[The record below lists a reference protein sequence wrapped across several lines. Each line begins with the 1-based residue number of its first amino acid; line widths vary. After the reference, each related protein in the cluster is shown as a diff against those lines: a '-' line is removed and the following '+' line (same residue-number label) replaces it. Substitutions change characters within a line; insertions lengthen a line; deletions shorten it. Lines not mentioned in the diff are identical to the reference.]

1 MARRPGYDKYYLS
14 VDCSNCGAYTGKEY
28 AYRFGESKPTVYCG
42 SCTRK
47 RQRRAVSAFKHP
59 QNHRAEV
66 FCGTCKRHLETLT
79 GCSSNA
85 KQYRTCVACQAEK
98 KKEKKEKEEKEL
110 NAFAATQDPPQCPVF
125 MSNDDIVDAQFAIQ

>member
-14 VDCSNCGAYTGKEY
+14 VDCSNCGAYTGKKY
-28 AYRFGESKPTVYCG
+28 AYRFGESEPTVYCS
-42 SCTRK
+42 SCQRK
-47 RQRRAVSAFKHP
+47 RRRQCP

-98 KKEKKEKEEKEL
+98 KKKEEE
-110 NAFAATQDPPQCPVF
+110 FAATQDTPEGPVF